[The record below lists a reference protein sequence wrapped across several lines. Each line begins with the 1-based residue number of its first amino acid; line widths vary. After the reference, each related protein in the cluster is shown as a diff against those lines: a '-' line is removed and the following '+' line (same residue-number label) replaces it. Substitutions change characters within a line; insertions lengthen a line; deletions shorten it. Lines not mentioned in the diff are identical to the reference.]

1 MHWVKSFTGIFG
13 ATRWGI
19 LNENQKIQVLACGDE
34 FSTCFSHLEDFNQ
47 NESNLMRVSE
57 KPTGPLFLRDL
68 FENVRM
74 NYFVLPVTSP
84 KV

>member
-1 MHWVKSFTGIFG
+1 MNGVKSFTGIFG

-19 LNENQKIQVLACGDE
+19 LNESQKIQVLACGDE

-57 KPTGPLFLRDL
+57 KPTGPLLL
-68 FENVRM
+68 GIS
-74 NYFVLPVTSP
+74 LKT
-84 KV
+84 